1 MDATTLHIA
10 LPNWDRFCVKYQPN
24 PVFTEAFI
32 TRISALENSAIRDSI
47 LKRINIELGIL
58 LLHDVEVGRD
68 MFQIILESMQEG
80 V

>member
-1 MDATTLHIA
+1 MDTTTLHLLI
-10 LPNWDRFCVKYQPN
+10 PNWDRFCEKYQPD

-32 TRISALENSAIRDSI
+32 TRISVLENSVIRDNI

-58 LLHDVEVGRD
+58 ILHDVEVGRD
-68 MFQIILESMQEG
+68 MFQVILESMQSD